1 MNNSLPSFDLSRN
14 WKRVRGETL
23 EAVHKVLD
31 SQHFILGPEVDS
43 LERDISSYLGI
54 KHSAGCASGTDALLI
69 ALMALGIGPGDEVI
83 TTPYSFFATVSCITR
98 VGATPVFA
106 DVDPETYNISPE
118 EIIEKISDRTRAV
131 IPVHLFG
138 QMAPVEKFSSE
149 LTSRGIFLVEDCA
162 QAIGATRMIEGKI
175 KRAGTIGEIGCFS
188 FFPTKNLGGFGD
200 GGLISTDSDELE
212 VRIKS
217 LRVHGSGKQYFHD
230 EVGLNSRLD
239 ELQAAILRVRLR
251 HLETW
256 NEERRGVNERYR
268 LLFAENDLTEWVKPP
283 AEEEGNRHVFH
294 QYVIRC
300 KQRDKLKDW
309 LSEKGITSRVY
320 YPLSLHLQ
328 PCFSFLG
335 YGKGEF
341 PVSESLSLETLALPI
356 FPEILPEE
364 QERVVSS
371 MAQFYKEGKFD
382 HS

>member
-200 GGLISTDSDELE
+200 GGLLSTNSDELE
-212 VRIKS
+212 DRIKS

-256 NEERRGVNERYR
+256 NEERRAVDERYR

-300 KQRDKLKDW
+300 KQRDKLKNW

-371 MAQFYKEGKFD
+371 MAQFYKEGNF
-382 HS
+382 

>member
-256 NEERRGVNERYR
+256 NEERRAVNERYR

>member
-188 FFPTKNLGGFGD
+188 FFPTKNLGGVGD

-256 NEERRGVNERYR
+256 NEERRAVNERYR